1 MKRRRAKV
9 IDEDDGL
16 SPAER
21 VCALLRDVQW
31 KSNCS
36 TQTLQNVLDSLRG
49 KLGQAIIECQS
60 SKEGLPRNIESAD
73 QKMRHTVC
81 LRCVCVCVCVSN
93 YIFSKNKVISN

>member
-9 IDEDDGL
+9 IEEDDGL

-81 LRCVCVCVCVSN
+81 LRCVCVSN